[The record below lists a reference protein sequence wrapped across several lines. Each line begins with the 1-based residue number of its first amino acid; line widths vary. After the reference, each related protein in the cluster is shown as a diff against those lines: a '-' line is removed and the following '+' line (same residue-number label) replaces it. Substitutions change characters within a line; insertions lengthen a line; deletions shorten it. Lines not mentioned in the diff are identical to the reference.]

1 MADVTIETKYVPE
14 ADLMALGADARV
26 EVVDGEIVAM
36 SPVGEF
42 HHHIAG
48 NFYDRLKPFVTEH
61 KLGFVFMDGLIYVLK
76 AESQGIRG
84 ARVPDVSFIRKE
96 SLPKNRDI
104 HRPLRAAP
112 TLAIEVISPDDSSE
126 ELNKKINDYF
136 EAGTEQVWLAFPLT
150 KEVHVYKRGESQ
162 IRIYRGEETMDVSD
176 LFPGLTLALKE
187 IFALPT
193 LE

>member
-1 MADVTIETKYVPE
+1 MADVTIETKYVSE

-36 SPVGEF
+36 SPTGARHVI
-42 HHHIAG
+42 IAD
-48 NFYDRLKPFVTEH
+48 NYYRALYPTVREH
-61 KLGFVFMDGLIYVLK
+61 KLGYLLTDSLIYYLSR
-76 AESQGIRG
+76 EGEQLRD
-84 ARVPDVSFIRKE
+84 ARVPDASFIHKDRVP
-96 SLPKNRDI
+96 SNWDIDLPF
-104 HRPLRAAP
+104 PGAP
-112 TLAIEVISPDDSSE
+112 TLAIEVISPND
-126 ELNKKINDYF
+126 KIEDVNLKVRQYLD
-136 EAGTEQVWLAFPLT
+136 AGTEQVWLAFPLT